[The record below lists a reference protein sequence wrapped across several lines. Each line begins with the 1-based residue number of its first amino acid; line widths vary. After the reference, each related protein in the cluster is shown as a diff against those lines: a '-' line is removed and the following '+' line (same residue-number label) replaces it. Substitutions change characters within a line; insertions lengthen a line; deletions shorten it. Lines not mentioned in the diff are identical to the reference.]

1 MTLTLPLFHVRLPA
15 CGASKSLGEP
25 FRFIYADCPLM
36 LGLQTKLNTETGNIL
51 LCMQR
56 RG

>member
-25 FRFIYADCPLM
+25 RRIIYAYRPLM
-36 LGLQTKLNTETGNIL
+36 PGLQAMLNAGRGSSL
-51 LCMQR
+51 LCM
-56 RG
+56 